1 MKLFITNT
9 KCCASQDIKILY
21 CHYKKYSEIACSGI
35 DSDGTHR
42 GSIDEEVMQC

>member
-21 CHYKKYSEIACSGI
+21 CHYKKYSEIL